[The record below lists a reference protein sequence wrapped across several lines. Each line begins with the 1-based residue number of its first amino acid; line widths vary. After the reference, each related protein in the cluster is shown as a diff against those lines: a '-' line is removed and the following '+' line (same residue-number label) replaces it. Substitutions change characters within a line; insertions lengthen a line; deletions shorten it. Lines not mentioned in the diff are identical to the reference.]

1 MAVALHPRR
10 LIAGALVLLVV
21 VHVGM
26 SLGTSVRNRYGP
38 AGSLGFLPRPL
49 ALSSELKRLGY
60 MRDPFVFIRA
70 IEAGTSEDSFIAVPK
85 IYEGGFVEIVG
96 RYYLYPRR
104 LMTGDIGEAM
114 ESGASHIIARIGGEL
129 QGARPI
135 LTVSGEYVLYE
146 LPGR

>member
-1 MAVALHPRR
+1 MALHPRR

-38 AGSLGFLPRPL
+38 AGNLGFPPRPL
-49 ALSSELKRLGY
+49 ALSSETKRLGY

-85 IYEGGFVEIVG
+85 IYEGGFVEHYFIPVIYPPGLTRNTQFMLGGVAIVVNVAV
-96 RYYLYPRR
+96 YIFVLRR
-104 LMTGDIGEAM
+104 WRRRAG
-114 ESGASHIIARIGGEL
+114 
-129 QGARPI
+129 
-135 LTVSGEYVLYE
+135 
-146 LPGR
+146 